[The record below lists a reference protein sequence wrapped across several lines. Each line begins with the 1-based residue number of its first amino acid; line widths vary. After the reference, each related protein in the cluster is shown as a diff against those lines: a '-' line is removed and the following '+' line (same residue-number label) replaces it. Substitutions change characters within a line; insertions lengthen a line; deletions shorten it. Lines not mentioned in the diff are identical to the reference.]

1 MYCCRKFVKNH
12 NYTNSSATFPSTAKI
27 RRGKQIGLVSALEV
41 ANSYKTWIWWRH
53 GSFYLEWRIPQRTRS
68 RWRWWSFDLMRSCW
82 SSQTLI
88 RKRQISIPGPRDHLI
103 RSLHQTELQ
112 PPRQGPKG
120 SGLQPEEKS
129 NFWLRVNALYERLR
143 DCTANDRYSGD
154 HSSGNDHYRGQIIRK
169 SDLYRGNWAR
179 FFTGFEET
187 TALKDKKSL
196 TVFPL

>member
-1 MYCCRKFVKNH
+1 
-12 NYTNSSATFPSTAKI
+12 
-27 RRGKQIGLVSALEV
+27 
-41 ANSYKTWIWWRH
+41 
-53 GSFYLEWRIPQRTRS
+53 
-68 RWRWWSFDLMRSCW
+68 MRSCW

-103 RSLHQTELQ
+103 QSRHQTELQ

-120 SGLQPEEKS
+120 SGLRPEEKS

-169 SDLYRGNWAR
+169 TIVLEENELSL
-179 FFTGFEET
+179 FTGFEDTIVLE
-187 TALKDKKSL
+187 DKKSL
-196 TVFPL
+196 TIFFRDSGRLLYCIPCACRCDESTR